1 MIDFVR
7 VGEKIAGFRRDA
19 GMTQDE
25 LADKLYVTRQAL
37 SKWELGVSAPSI
49 DTLLELCKMFNISFE
64 EILCI
69 NEKLEVDKDNIFQ
82 GHDRMYIINAIV
94 RGELQV
100 NIPDVFYQ
108 FSPNER
114 MIILKNIKEGK
125 LETNINELAVKLT
138 PSELRYLSKNSL
150 MVK

>member
-7 VGEKIAGFRRDA
+7 VGEKIYKYRCDA

-25 LADKLYVTRQAL
+25 LANKLYVTRQAI

-69 NEKLEVDKDNIFQ
+69 NEKIEVDKDNIFQ
-82 GHDRMYIINAIV
+82 GHDRMYIINAII
-94 RGELQV
+94 RGEIDV

-114 MIILKNIKEGK
+114 MIILKNVKEGK
-125 LETNINELAVKLT
+125 IETNINDLVVKLT
-138 PSELRYLSKNSL
+138 PSELKYLSKNSL

>member
-7 VGEKIAGFRRDA
+7 VGEKISGFRRNA

-49 DTLLELCKMFNISFE
+49 DTLLELCKLFNVSFE
-64 EILCI
+64 EILCLD
-69 NEKLEVDKDNIFQ
+69 EKYEIDPDNIFQ
-82 GHDRMYIINAIV
+82 GHDRLFIV
-94 RGELQV
+94 DSICKKELVV

-108 FSPNER
+108 FSPSER
-114 MIILKNIKEGK
+114 MIILKSIKEGK
-125 LETNINELAVKLT
+125 IETDIDELLVKLT
-138 PSELRYLSKNSL
+138 PAELRFLSKNAL
-150 MVK
+150 VVK